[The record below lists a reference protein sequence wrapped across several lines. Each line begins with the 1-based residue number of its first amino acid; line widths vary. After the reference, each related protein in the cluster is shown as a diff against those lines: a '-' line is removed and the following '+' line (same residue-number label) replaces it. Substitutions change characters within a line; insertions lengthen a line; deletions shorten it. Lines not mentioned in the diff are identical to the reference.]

1 MSRLVARHMP
11 GCEQMYWSAASKAQS
26 DATAGHERMHGDCH
40 DARHLLVL
48 IARHPA
54 SGGLVIGT

>member
-1 MSRLVARHMP
+1 MRL
-11 GCEQMYWSAASKAQS
+11 
-26 DATAGHERMHGDCH
+26 AGHEGMHGDCH

-54 SGGLVIGT
+54 SGGLVIGI